1 MEIKLYKVFSK
12 LTTNYITNLK
22 NCLLLKFRCKI
33 THFIRNKLYFMHH
46 KLKKMYHLF
55 GSYKKKA

>member
-22 NCLLLKFRCKI
+22 NCLI
-33 THFIRNKLYFMHH
+33 INSGAKLRFFPQTDSIICIINLTKCIIY
-46 KLKKMYHLF
+46 LEVTKK
-55 GSYKKKA
+55 